1 MTLNRVP
8 TSVATKLLR
17 SIDSITQKLSTA
29 PAVTSVLS
37 VPALKHTTT
46 IATTELSTAVAIV
59 SPKPSETTQQT
70 LPSSRAS
77 SSLQSLATLQ
87 QTPSP
92 THVQSTG
99 TTATQILGLTG
110 TTATQILGLTTSSP
124 SGITQQR
131 TPSPNVTTTHSHGST
146 SLPSAAARQQ
156 ITLSRPTTSIASLVA
171 KITLQINASKLT
183 TTTTLGHTEPL
194 STASPSVDGST
205 LLPTDYS
212 TVRVPTEQSLYNT
225 STSDRNVTAVA
236 RSHATITIYVSGGAA
251 ATVCVILA
259 VAVLILVVWRRR
271 KHLQSHLAG
280 RVHLLYKYD
289 SFVDAG
295 SFEFC
300 CQFQTDP

>member
-1 MTLNRVP
+1 MTSP
-8 TSVATKLLR
+8 AAVATKLLR

-99 TTATQILGLTG
+99 TTVTR
-110 TTATQILGLTTSSP
+110 ILGLTTP
-124 SGITQQR
+124 SLSRIAQQR
-131 TPSPNVTTTHSHGST
+131 SPSPNVTTTQSHGST

-225 STSDRNVTAVA
+225 PTSHQNVTAVA